1 MANKVQPFR
10 QHLVARGLRAAMA
23 AGIPNPTVEFHS
35 PDGGKIVVGAGSKP
49 TVSVVLKPKMR
60 PSRNPRSTAR

>member
-1 MANKVQPFR
+1 MPNKVQPFR

-35 PDGGKIVVGAGSKP
+35 PDGGKIVVGAGGKPGETGSPSKA
-49 TVSVVLKPKMR
+49 VKSYPKR
-60 PSRNPRSTAR
+60 GRR